1 MKVIGITGPTGAGK
15 TTALKAL
22 ASLGGIIIDADAVY
36 HDLTLSSIPMR
47 EELCAR
53 YGDVYDGDALDRKK
67 LGAIVFQDEQ
77 ALADLNAITH
87 KYVVAETERR
97 IEAARAQGRPAAAI
111 DAIALFESGLDKIC
125 DVLLAVT
132 APADLRVKRIM
143 AREGI
148 SEEYARMRVS
158 AQHENGWFSE
168 RCQITLE
175 NTETDTADSFARRA
189 RALFEELLEGESAM
203 REEKKALTPAQE
215 KKQSLF
221 RQRKNG
227 YDLLPDE
234 ERQAVETYCAGYKT
248 FLDEG
253 KIERECVSYAIRL
266 AEEQGFRPLIPGAEL
281 VAGDKV
287 YVNNRGKSLFL
298 AVIGREGLERG
309 AVIGAAHI
317 DSPRLDLKQNPLYE
331 DKELAYLKTHY
342 YGGIKKYQWTTIPLA
357 LHGVVVRQN
366 GETVPVRIGEDP
378 GDPQFTV
385 GDLLPHLA
393 GDQAKKTMAEI
404 VAAEQLNVFIGSRP
418 FGAEEESDR
427 VKLTVL
433 DLLHEKYGMVE
444 EDFLSAELMAV
455 PAYKAADIGLDRS
468 AVGAYGQDDRV
479 CAYAC
484 LKAILDLEEA
494 PARTAVCVLADKEEV
509 GSMGVTG
516 MQSAAFDCF
525 MADLCQSQGI
535 PLRRCYE
542 KSFCLS
548 ADVSAAFDP
557 NFAEAYE
564 VRNSAFF
571 NYGVCISKYTGAR
584 GKSGA
589 SDASAEL
596 VGKIRRVFAEN
607 GVVWQLA
614 ELGKTDQG
622 GGGTVAAYLANRN
635 IDTIDAGVPVLSM
648 HAPFETTA
656 KLDCYM
662 TYKGMKAL
670 YGSDEED

>member
-1 MKVIGITGPTGAGK
+1 M
-15 TTALKAL
+15 
-22 ASLGGIIIDADAVY
+22 S
-36 HDLTLSSIPMR
+36 
-47 EELCAR
+47 
-53 YGDVYDGDALDRKK
+53 
-67 LGAIVFQDEQ
+67 
-77 ALADLNAITH
+77 
-87 KYVVAETERR
+87 
-97 IEAARAQGRPAAAI
+97 
-111 DAIALFESGLDKIC
+111 
-125 DVLLAVT
+125 
-132 APADLRVKRIM
+132 
-143 AREGI
+143 
-148 SEEYARMRVS
+148 
-158 AQHENGWFSE
+158 
-168 RCQITLE
+168 
-175 NTETDTADSFARRA
+175 
-189 RALFEELLEGESAM
+189 
-203 REEKKALTPAQE
+203 EEKKALTPTQE
-215 KKQSLF
+215 KKQALF

-227 YDLLPDE
+227 YDRLPEE
-234 ERQAVETYCAGYKT
+234 ERRAMDAYCGGYKT

-253 KIERECVSYAIRL
+253 KIERECVGYAVKL
-266 AEEQGFRPLIPGAEL
+266 AEKQGFRPLIPGAEL
-281 VAGDKV
+281 VAGDRV
-287 YVNNRGKSLFL
+287 YVNNRGKSLYL
-298 AVIGREGLERG
+298 AVLGREGLDRG

-357 LHGVVVRQN
+357 LHGLAVLQN
-366 GETVPVRIGEDP
+366 GETVQVRIGEDP

-393 GDQAKKTMAEI
+393 GDQGKKTMGEI

-418 FGAEEESDR
+418 FGDGEEADR

-468 AVGAYGQDDRV
+468 AIGAYGQDDRV
-479 CAYAC
+479 CSYAC
-484 LKAILDLEEA
+484 LRAILDLEET
-494 PARTAVCVLADKEEV
+494 PPRTAVCVLADKEEI
-509 GSMGVTG
+509 GSVGVTG

-525 MADLCQSQGI
+525 MADLCAGQGV

-542 KSFCLS
+542 RSFCLS
-548 ADVSAAFDP
+548 ADVTAAYDP

-596 VGKIRRVFAEN
+596 VGKVRRVFAEN

-670 YGSDEED
+670 YESSEED